1 MPGGFDRRAGAKT
14 GLSWDVLEAA
24 TLVGGLEPGVGLG
37 FAWGDSQ
44 ATALVGRVGVE
55 VGTGWGF
62 YWDTLGA
69 ASLGW
74 SQSPVWAG
82 LFLGCTE
89 GWHLGRGDAAEPEP
103 GMGWGACW
111 GSLGRLVR
119 ATDTFSLL
127 PLS

>member
-1 MPGGFDRRAGAKT
+1 MPGGLDRRAGAKT
-14 GLSWDVLEAA
+14 GLSWDVLGAA

-44 ATALVGRVGVE
+44 AIALVGRVGVE

-62 YWDTLGA
+62 SWDTLGA

-89 GWHLGRGDAAEPEP
+89 GRHLGRG
-103 GMGWGACW
+103 MGQGQSLAWAGEHAGAVLAGW
-111 GSLGRLVR
+111 LEQQM
-119 ATDTFSLL
+119 
-127 PLS
+127 LSVCCL